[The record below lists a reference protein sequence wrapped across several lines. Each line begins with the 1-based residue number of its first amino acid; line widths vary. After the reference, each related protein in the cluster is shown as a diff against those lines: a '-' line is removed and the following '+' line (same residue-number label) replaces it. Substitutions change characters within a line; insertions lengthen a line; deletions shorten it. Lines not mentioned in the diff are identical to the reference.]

1 MASRVGDSRRTIRR
15 PRLPQRDSVTGT
27 VAEPISRRSHVRSG
41 RVLGEMP
48 RDRAWFFRVRVVC
61 VRSMGMAEARTMRQ
75 TYEMAGQA
83 TGMPKEKMQEIV
95 ASRASFV
102 GRHRSPRPP
111 G

>member
-1 MASRVGDSRRTIRR
+1 
-15 PRLPQRDSVTGT
+15 
-27 VAEPISRRSHVRSG
+27 
-41 RVLGEMP
+41 
-48 RDRAWFFRVRVVC
+48 
-61 VRSMGMAEARTMRQ
+61 MGMAEARTMRQ

-102 GRHRSPRPP
+102 GRRRSPRPP